1 MGGHHENSVHGRIV
15 NDCRSRSRWCGYPRP
30 PRSGEAKGL
39 RSLRTAGGKV
49 VPLEGAAPPKRAGI
63 AEWDSLEQA
72 EAFYKSK
79 AWNDL
84 APQRD
89 KAQKVIR
96 RYAVEVMN

>member
-1 MGGHHENSVHGRIV
+1 MSFLVFDAIADTKIRKHEPDGLTMDADTGLIFLDKDQHFLDN
-15 NDCRSRSRWCGYPRP
+15 RWGDLCVGI
-30 PRSGEAKGL
+30 
-39 RSLRTAGGKV
+39 
-49 VPLEGAAPPKRAGI
+49 PPKRVGI
-63 AEWDSLEQA
+63 VEWDSLEQA

-79 AWNDL
+79 AYNDL